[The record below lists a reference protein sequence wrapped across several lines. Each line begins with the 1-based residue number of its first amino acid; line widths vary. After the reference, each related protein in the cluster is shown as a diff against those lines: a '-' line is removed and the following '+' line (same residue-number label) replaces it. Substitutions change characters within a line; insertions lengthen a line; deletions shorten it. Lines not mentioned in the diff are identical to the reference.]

1 MAFRKL
7 LAAGAFLTSTFLFCA
22 SAAQAAPGLD
32 EVVYGATVEPGIT
45 EIESRYGR
53 LTGGPA
59 DGEDAFV
66 MELSHGFSSHFY
78 GAALAIFERTPGD
91 GRKLDAVAFE
101 GIAPLG
107 RIKPL
112 GLDTALYVEVE
123 KPLHEKAKLES
134 KLLLE
139 KRAGAFDSR
148 LNLIGEKSIGDGSPI
163 EFRYAASADYGVG
176 DDLRIGLE
184 AFGDLGTSDRVTS
197 RGEHFIGPSIS
208 TDIEHVGH
216 GEIELRAGY
225 LFAVG
230 RARDD
235 TKGQLRFG
243 LAYEFGG
250 DHDE

>member
-1 MAFRKL
+1 MQARTPL
-7 LAAGAFLTSTFLFCA
+7 LTSAVFLTFVLVAA
-22 SAAQAAPGLD
+22 SPARAAPGLD
-32 EVVYGATVEPGIT
+32 EIVYGATVEPGIT

-59 DGEDAFV
+59 DGEDALV
-66 MELSHGFSSHFY
+66 MELSHGFSSRFY
-78 GAALAIFERTPGD
+78 GAALAIFERSPHE
-91 GRKLDAVAFE
+91 GRKLDAFALE

-123 KPLHEKAKLES
+123 KPIHEKTKLES

-148 LNLIGEKSIGDGSPI
+148 LNLIGEKSIGDGSPV
-163 EFRYAASADYGVG
+163 EFRYAASADYAVA
-176 DDLRIGLE
+176 DELRLGLE
-184 AFGDLGTSDRVTS
+184 AFGELGTSDGVTT
-197 RGEHFIGPSIS
+197 RGEHFVGPSIS
-208 TDIEHVGH
+208 TEIEHVGN
-216 GEIELRAGY
+216 GAIELRAGY

-230 RARDD
+230 RARDES
-235 TKGQLRFG
+235 KGQLRFG
-243 LAYEFGG
+243 LAYEFG